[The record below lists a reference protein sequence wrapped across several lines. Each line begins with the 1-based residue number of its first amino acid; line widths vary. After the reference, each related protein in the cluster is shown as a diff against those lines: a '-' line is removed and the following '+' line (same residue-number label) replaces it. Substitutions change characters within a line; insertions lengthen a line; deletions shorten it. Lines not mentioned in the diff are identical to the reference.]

1 METDTQINEVDAK
14 RSEALKAS
22 YQGIKENLEQGI
34 LPFWI
39 KNGIDHQYGG
49 YLLDFDQDGNPLERL
64 SPDVRVPEDELQL
77 QIFLGKYRQDSMIC
91 EVNPKEHY
99 LVTEHGTVYR
109 VPEEFSRYMV
119 QYQED
124 CLESLYDEYDGEE
137 TMTDEETG
145 GMEN

>member
-1 METDTQINEVDAK
+1 MK
-14 RSEALKAS
+14 RTSREGLT
-22 YQGIKENLEQGI
+22 
-34 LPFWI
+34 PFSAFF
-39 KNGIDHQYGG
+39 GMH
-49 YLLDFDQDGNPLERL
+49 FTR
-64 SPDVRVPEDELQL
+64 
-77 QIFLGKYRQDSMIC
+77 IC